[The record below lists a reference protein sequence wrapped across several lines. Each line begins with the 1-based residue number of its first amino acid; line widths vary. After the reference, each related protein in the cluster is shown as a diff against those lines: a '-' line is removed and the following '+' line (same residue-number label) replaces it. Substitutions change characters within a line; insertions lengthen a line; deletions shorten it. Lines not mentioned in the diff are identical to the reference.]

1 VKQGG
6 KSLKKRG
13 THVEKTSAGVGVVVG
28 VSSVVCSSIVFS
40 ISEVVSPSSTVVA
53 SITTLVS
60 SITTVVTWRVKG
72 GFGSRVD
79 GLWFGVYTPSA
90 GAAMVQELGC
100 RKWG

>member
-1 VKQGG
+1 
-6 KSLKKRG
+6 
-13 THVEKTSAGVGVVVG
+13 
-28 VSSVVCSSIVFS
+28 
-40 ISEVVSPSSTVVA
+40 VVA